1 MLTCPNAMSNVKL
14 ELNEKKHGRFTVSGD
29 EGQSGEMVVAVGDN
43 GLVVYHTEV
52 SDKLKGQGAG
62 GKLLDAMVTHARQH
76 QLKVVPLCPYVLA
89 QFKRHTEQ
97 YAAVWNQDWHGKK
110 S

>member
-1 MLTCPNAMSNVKL
+1 MNDVTLKL
-14 ELNEKKHGRFTVSGD
+14 NDAGRGAFVIEENNERL
-29 EGQSGEMVVAVGDN
+29 GEMEIAITGGN
-43 GLVVYHTEV
+43 LVVYHTEV
-52 SDKLKGQGAG
+52 SDKLKGQGAA
-62 GKLLDAMVTHARQH
+62 GKLLEAMVTHARQH

-97 YAAVWNQDWHGKK
+97 YADVWNHDWHGKK